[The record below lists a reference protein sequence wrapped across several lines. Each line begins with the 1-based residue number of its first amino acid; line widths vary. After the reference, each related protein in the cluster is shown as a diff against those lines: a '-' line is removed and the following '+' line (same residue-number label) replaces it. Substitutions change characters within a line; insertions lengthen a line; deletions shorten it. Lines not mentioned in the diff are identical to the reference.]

1 MIEDFNDTLK
11 LYAKDLAIA
20 LGTALAGDKD
30 MKINFEAV
38 KNGEKNFLI
47 PSKNGS

>member
-20 LGTALAGDKD
+20 LGTVLAGDKD

-47 PSKNGS
+47 PSKNGG